1 MESFKVKLVLYFAL
15 LALVPAAVVFR
26 AFQTVT
32 SRGETRS
39 VDARLQAGLRAARA
53 TYDARV
59 ARAGQTARDLARSD
73 ALRRAL
79 RSRDRAAVV
88 DLVRN
93 DRNLFVKAGG
103 VAVGRKPAVSH
114 RSAAV
119 TAGGRRL
126 GTVTV
131 SIPFDKELLGRLR
144 SGLEPVDELVVV
156 ADGRVVAGAYRGA
169 SVAAPRPRPERL
181 VVGGR
186 EFRAL
191 AAARVS
197 ETPGIEIVA
206 LTPERAIQ
214 QEIRDSERRLLLVLG
229 LSLVAFGIVTYL
241 LGRSVI
247 GALSRLTEGADELA
261 RGNLRQRV
269 DVRGADEFVEL
280 GDSFNRMAAELQQR
294 MAELEDERR
303 RLRET
308 TARFGE
314 ALQATHDPDSLL
326 CVIVETAVEA
336 TGASGGVIVDDG
348 QELAR
353 AGDFD
358 TGFETMA
365 FPLRTGV
372 IDFGSL
378 VLAAPTFDPEQL
390 QTATSL
396 AANAV
401 IALENARLH
410 RIVERQALV
419 DPLTELANRRLLD
432 ETLHA
437 EVARAD
443 RFGGDLCLVIA
454 DLDGFKAV
462 NDRWGHPSGDIVL
475 RAFGHLLRET
485 VREIDLAG
493 RWGGE
498 EFAVIMPG
506 TDVAGG
512 AKLAERA
519 RAGLEKLE
527 AQSTDGDAIR
537 VTASFGV
544 ASFADGPSVEAI
556 VAAADDA
563 LYRAKRAGKN
573 RVVSAAEP
581 VAG

>member
-1 MESFKVKLVLYFAL
+1 MQSFKVKLLLYFAL

-26 AFQTVT
+26 TFQTVT
-32 SRGETRS
+32 SRGETRA
-39 VDARLQAGLRAARA
+39 VEARLQAGLRAARA

-59 ARAGQTARDLARSD
+59 ARVGQTARDLAASD

-79 RSRDRAAVV
+79 RSRNRAAVAA
-88 DLVRN
+88 LVRN
-93 DRNLFVKAGG
+93 DPNLFVKAGG
-103 VAVGRKPAVSH
+103 LEVGRKPSLSH
-114 RSAAV
+114 RSAVV
-119 TAGGRRL
+119 TAGGRHL

-131 SIPFDKELLGRLR
+131 SIRLDRELLRRLR
-144 SGLEPVDELVVV
+144 SGLEPVDELVVL
-156 ADGRVVAGAYRGA
+156 AGGRVVAGPYRGA
-169 SVAAPRPRPERL
+169 AVTAPTPRPGRL
-181 VVGGR
+181 VLGGR

-191 AAARVS
+191 AAARVP
-197 ETPGIEIVA
+197 ETPAIDIVA

-214 QEIRDSERRLLLVLG
+214 QEIRDSDRRVLLVLG
-229 LSLVAFGIVTYL
+229 LSLVALGIVTYL
-241 LGRSVI
+241 FGRSVT
-247 GALSRLTEGADELA
+247 GSLRRLTEGADELA

-269 DVRGADEFVEL
+269 DVRGRDEFARL
-280 GDSFNRMAAELQQR
+280 GESFNRMAAELEQR

-308 TARFGE
+308 TARLGE
-314 ALQATHDPDSLL
+314 TLQATHDPESLL
-326 CVIVETAVEA
+326 RVVVETAVEA

-348 QELAR
+348 RERAR
-353 AGDFD
+353 AGEFD
-358 TGFETMA
+358 TALQTIA

-378 VLAAPTFDPEQL
+378 VLSAPAFEPEQL
-390 QTATSL
+390 QTAKSL

-410 RIVERQALV
+410 GIVERQALV

-437 EVARAD
+437 EVARAG
-443 RFGGDLCLVIA
+443 RFGGDLCLVIT

-485 VREIDLAG
+485 VREIDVAG

-506 TDVAGG
+506 TDAAGG

-519 RAGLEKLE
+519 RAALEHLE
-527 AQSTDGDAIR
+527 TRSTDGDPIR

-544 ASFADGPSVEAI
+544 ASFADAPSVEGI
-556 VAAADDA
+556 VAAADEA

>member
-1 MESFKVKLVLYFAL
+1 
-15 LALVPAAVVFR
+15 
-26 AFQTVT
+26 
-32 SRGETRS
+32 
-39 VDARLQAGLRAARA
+39 
-53 TYDARV
+53 
-59 ARAGQTARDLARSD
+59 
-73 ALRRAL
+73 
-79 RSRDRAAVV
+79 
-88 DLVRN
+88 
-93 DRNLFVKAGG
+93 
-103 VAVGRKPAVSH
+103 
-114 RSAAV
+114 
-119 TAGGRRL
+119 
-126 GTVTV
+126 
-131 SIPFDKELLGRLR
+131 
-144 SGLEPVDELVVV
+144 
-156 ADGRVVAGAYRGA
+156 
-169 SVAAPRPRPERL
+169 
-181 VVGGR
+181 
-186 EFRAL
+186 
-191 AAARVS
+191 
-197 ETPGIEIVA
+197 
-206 LTPERAIQ
+206 
-214 QEIRDSERRLLLVLG
+214 
-229 LSLVAFGIVTYL
+229 
-241 LGRSVI
+241 
-247 GALSRLTEGADELA
+247 
-261 RGNLRQRV
+261 
-269 DVRGADEFVEL
+269 
-280 GDSFNRMAAELQQR
+280 
-294 MAELEDERR
+294 
-303 RLRET
+303 
-308 TARFGE
+308 
-314 ALQATHDPDSLL
+314 
-326 CVIVETAVEA
+326 
-336 TGASGGVIVDDG
+336 
-348 QELAR
+348 
-353 AGDFD
+353 
-358 TGFETMA
+358 MA

-432 ETLHA
+432 ETVHA

-544 ASFADGPSVEAI
+544 ASFADGPSVGAI

-573 RVVSAAEP
+573 RVVCAAEP